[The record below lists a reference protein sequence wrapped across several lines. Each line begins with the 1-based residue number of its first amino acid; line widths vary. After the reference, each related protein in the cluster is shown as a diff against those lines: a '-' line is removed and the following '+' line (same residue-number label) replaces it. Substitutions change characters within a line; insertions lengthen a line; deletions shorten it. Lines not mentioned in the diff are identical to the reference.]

1 MSRRL
6 RTLLAAGTLAVLV
19 TPFLAASGAEDPD
32 HPGLPEP
39 PPRATVEG
47 IVAQG
52 TAQAAR
58 ARQAIRL
65 PRLDLVAHVPSQQTQ
80 KDPSCQ
86 SFPPYDLI
94 QDWHAYTYVASPEG
108 APEPYGYS
116 PSFTVRALAFGSV
129 PVEVRL
135 HLEQTRDADGL
146 PEAWELDVP
155 NKQFC
160 RGRGPHAG
168 PNQSEMH
175 TPPAVFSG
183 SVSVAVE
190 SVRVDGLDLEVA
202 SSCRTAEA
210 TSLRLSSRDLYSLD
224 PDRRPGEGA
233 LDWDPNTTRFFRGPD
248 GGLLE
253 GTVDIPP
260 FTGCS
265 TPDDD
270 LDALL
275 TGLVSAKDNPISV
288 RSGFLAA
295 ACLPWRYTESCVV
308 PRPMALPAKGD

>member
-6 RTLLAAGTLAVLV
+6 RTFLATGMIAVLV
-19 TPFLAASGAEDPD
+19 TPLLAASGAEDPE

-39 PPRATVEG
+39 PARATEGG
-47 IVAQG
+47 IVSQG
-52 TAQAAR
+52 IAQAAR
-58 ARQAIRL
+58 TRQWIRL
-65 PRLDLVAHVPSQQTQ
+65 PRLDLVAYVPSQQTQ
-80 KDPSCQ
+80 KDPSCR
-86 SFPPYDLI
+86 SFPPY
-94 QDWHAYTYVASPEG
+94 QEVQAWHAYTYVASPAG

-116 PSFTVRALAFGSV
+116 PSFTVRALAFGAV

-135 HLEQTRDADGL
+135 RLEQTRDADGL

-155 NKQFC
+155 NKTFC
-160 RGRGPHAG
+160 PGRGPHAG
-168 PNQSEMH
+168 PTQTEQH
-175 TPPAVFSG
+175 TPPASFAG

-190 SVRVDGLDLEVA
+190 SVRVDGLDLAVA
-202 SSCRTAEA
+202 SSCRTIAA
-210 TSLRLSSRDLYSLD
+210 TPLRLSSRDLYSRD
-224 PDRRPGEGA
+224 PDLRPGEGA
-233 LDWDPNTTRFFRGPD
+233 LDWDPNTARFFNGPG

-253 GTVDIPP
+253 GMVDIPA

-288 RSGFLAA
+288 RAGQLTTD
-295 ACLPWRYTESCVV
+295 CLPWRYTEGCFVTS
-308 PRPMALPAKGD
+308 PMPLPVKDD